1 MTFFN
6 GNPQKGSTE
15 RPTQLSLWDSPS
27 FDPTDR
33 LKAAMREALKNC
45 PLSRDQVVADIN
57 SLASAEGMTC
67 AGRSQEVTSAILDK
81 WVAAGASGHRIPV
94 NYLPIFCRVTG
105 SVLPMQALIA
115 PLGAIVVSG
124 DEAKILRWG
133 QTELER
139 RRLAKESS
147 RLAQEVGLK

>member
-1 MTFFN
+1 MSFFN
-6 GNPQKGSTE
+6 ANSPKGSTNK
-15 RPTQLSLWDSPS
+15 PTQLSLWDSPS

-45 PLSRDQVVADIN
+45 PRSRDQVVSDMNA
-57 SLASAEGMTC
+57 LAAMEGMTC

-81 WVAAGASGHRIPV
+81 WVAGGATGHRIPV
-94 NYLPIFCRVTG
+94 HYLPIFCQVTE
-105 SVLPMQALIA
+105 SILPLQALLA
-115 PLGAIVVSG
+115 PLGAMAISG
-124 DEAKILRWG
+124 DEAKVLRWG

-139 RRLAKESS
+139 RRLNRESN